1 MNRLIT
7 PQDVD
12 VRTETHGKVP
22 RGAARYAR
30 QKVLAVLDHVGV
42 PVLSVRV
49 KLTQAPGLAPR
60 PATAQV
66 TVDVNGRPVR
76 AQVAAGTM
84 FEAVDL
90 LRDRLRTRIA
100 RARRHDRAAGRGPAH
115 ERAAFRAVAERVAH
129 RPHRYHVPV
138 DERRI
143 VRHKSLGLARQSTAE
158 ALVDL
163 DVLDYDFFLFTEE
176 ASGRDSLV
184 YRDPLTARLRLAT
197 TGGPGGPPR
206 AAAGL
211 TPLALPAPVLS
222 VARAAERLEVAGAPF
237 VFFAD
242 QDSGR
247 GCVLYHRYDGHYG
260 LITPAA

>member
-7 PQDVD
+7 PQAVD
-12 VRTETHGKVP
+12 VQLEAHGKVP

-30 QKVLAVLDHVGV
+30 QKVLAVLDHLTT
-42 PVLSVRV
+42 PVLSVRI
-49 KLTQAPGLAPR
+49 KLTQAPAPAPR
-60 PATAQV
+60 PATARV

-76 AQVAAGTM
+76 AHVAADTM

-90 LRDRLRTRIA
+90 LRDRLRTRLA
-100 RARRHDRAAGRGPAH
+100 RARRHDRAARQGTAH
-115 ERAAFRAVAERVAH
+115 ERAAFRAVAERSAH
-129 RPHRYHVPV
+129 RPHRYHVPAE
-138 DERRI
+138 ERRI
-143 VRHKSLGLARQSTAE
+143 VRHKSFGLPRQTAGE

-176 ASGRDSLV
+176 SSGRDSMV
-184 YRDPLTARLRLAT
+184 FRDPGTGRPRLTA
-197 TGGPGGPPR
+197 TGGPGYLPR
-206 AAAGL
+206 TAPGL
-211 TPLALPAPVLS
+211 TLSTLPAPVLS
-222 VARAAERLEVAGAPF
+222 VGQAAERLELGGVPF

-242 QDSGR
+242 TGSGR